1 MATARHRTPA
11 LRPWRTYAHP
21 RRSPA
26 TPAGKPGPAVHTVTG
41 QLTSE
46 PPTRRRCIR
55 PTPDRVKGACGAPDR
70 RDDAPRGRQWSAPPR
85 GARRHPAHRGDRD
98 THHGDSV

>member
-1 MATARHRTPA
+1 MATARRRTPA

-70 RDDAPRGRQWSAPPR
+70 RDDAAGVSGLLRLEGHADIPLTEGTA
-85 GARRHPAHRGDRD
+85 
-98 THHGDSV
+98 THTMATL